1 MRFLYIVLVLLLG
14 HGIQAQD
21 PKLAANYMRAGEY
34 EKAADVYK
42 QLSEKFTASQHYF
55 DQYIQ
60 ALISADDLQ
69 TAEDAINKKLKKNPQ
84 FVQLYVTY
92 GNLLERTQREDEA
105 LKKYKQAIDDLPSD
119 KHIVTRLAS
128 SFQNLAKYD
137 LAIQTYEKGEVLLES
152 DKLFVNNLAEL
163 YRRKGDKEKMIEYY
177 IRAASNSPTQY
188 KTNFKRYITDS
199 DDLDIAKTMLYEKIQ
214 EFPESTA
221 YPELLELVFI
231 EQKDYKSALR
241 QARSIDRAL
250 QEDGSRI
257 INIAN
262 IASNAG
268 DTDAALKA
276 YSYIIDNQERYPN
289 YYIYAKS
296 SSLKAKRRKIT
307 RNYDYTEADLDT
319 LAMEYKTFLAEM
331 GTNSKTEYMVKEYAD
346 FLAVYKNDLDSATK
360 VLEDL
365 LELQS
370 VNKLVRA
377 QAKIALA
384 DYYLMQGNIWESTLL
399 YSQVEKNYK
408 EEHLGEVSRFKNAML
423 AYYAGEFGWAQE
435 QFDILESATSRLI
448 SNDAIDMSIFIMDNM
463 GLDTTDVP
471 LKMYADSELLNLQNR
486 YDEAFV
492 KLDSINLL
500 FPEHSLEDDI
510 YYLKA
515 DLYYKTKN
523 IEKAVEL
530 YSFVYETYPEEIRA
544 DNALYKLARIQEHDL
559 NDNAKAMELYEKLF
573 IDFSN
578 STFAI
583 DARKRF
589 RQLRGD
595 DI

>member
-1 MRFLYIVLVLLLG
+1 MRFLPFLFGLLLVSSLK
-14 HGIQAQD
+14 AQD
-21 PKLAANYMRAGEY
+21 ARLASNYMKAGEY
-34 EKAADVYK
+34 EKAAEVYK
-42 QLSEKFTASQHYF
+42 QLSDKFAHSQHYF

-60 ALISADDLQ
+60 ALLSFDDLE
-69 TAEDAINKKLKKNPQ
+69 TAENEINKKLKKNPQ
-84 FVQLYVTY
+84 FVHLYVTY

-105 LKKYKQAIDDLPSD
+105 QKKYRQAIKELPQD
-119 KHIVTRLAS
+119 KNLVIRLAS

-137 LAIQTYEKGEVLLES
+137 LAIETYEKGQEIVGS
-152 DKLFVNNLAEL
+152 DKVFVNNLAEL

-177 IRAASNSPTQY
+177 IISAATNPTQF
-188 KTNFKRYITDS
+188 KANFKRYVTDKE
-199 DDLDIAKTMLYEKIQ
+199 DLDVAKAKLYEKIQ
-214 EFPESTA
+214 EEPDELA

-241 QARSIDRAL
+241 QARAIDRRL
-250 QEDGSRI
+250 SEDGSRI

-262 IASNAG
+262 IARNAG
-268 DTDAALKA
+268 DSEAAIKA
-276 YSYIIDNQERYPN
+276 YEYMIENEDRYPE
-289 YYIYAKS
+289 YYVYSKS
-296 SSLKAKRRKIT
+296 SILKAKRRQIT
-307 RNYDYTEADLDT
+307 KDYNFTQSDLDT
-319 LAMEYKTFLAEM
+319 LAFEYKSFLEEM
-331 GTNSKTEYMVKEYAD
+331 GINSKTEYMVKEYAD
-346 FLAVYKNDLDSATK
+346 FLAVYKNDLDGATD
-360 VLEDL
+360 VLEGL
-365 LELQS
+365 LELES
-370 VNKLVRA
+370 VNKHVRA

-384 DYYLMQGNIWESTLL
+384 DYYLMQGSIWEATLL
-399 YSQVEKNYK
+399 YSQVEKEFK

-448 SNDAIDMSIFIMDNM
+448 SNDAIDMSVFIMDNM

-471 LKMYADSELLNLQNR
+471 LKMYADAELLTIQNK
-486 YDEAFV
+486 YSEAFV

-500 FPEHSLEDDI
+500 FPEHILEDDI
-510 YYLKA
+510 HYLKA

-523 IEKAVEL
+523 IDKAKEL
-530 YSFVYETYPEEIRA
+530 YTLVFEKYPEEIRA
-544 DNALYKLARIQEHDL
+544 DNALYKLAKIYEEDMK
-559 NDNAKAMELYEKLF
+559 DEAKAMELYEKLF

-578 STFAI
+578 STYAI